1 MLSTERL
8 FLYIC
13 KSAAGWHTIIKGKTM
28 INVSEILTGAPESFS
43 SSVQKKAYETMR
55 ELGIRFERVAT
66 DPAVT
71 MEDCAEIDRKLDV
84 RTVKTLFLCNRQK
97 TMFYLFVT
105 KGDKPFVTKDF
116 SGALGIS
123 RVSFAT
129 GDLLSSM
136 LDTYPGG
143 ASVFCLLA
151 DERKEVKAVFDREV
165 LGSEWFG
172 CNDGTAVNYLKVRT
186 NDIMDRFLPYT
197 GHEPVVIDV

>member
-1 MLSTERL
+1 
-8 FLYIC
+8 
-13 KSAAGWHTIIKGKTM
+13 
-28 INVSEILTGAPESFS
+28 
-43 SSVQKKAYETMR
+43 
-55 ELGIRFERVAT
+55 
-66 DPAVT
+66 
-71 MEDCAEIDRKLDV
+71 
-84 RTVKTLFLCNRQK
+84 
-97 TMFYLFVT
+97 
-105 KGDKPFVTKDF
+105 
-116 SGALGIS
+116 
-123 RVSFAT
+123 
-129 GDLLSSM
+129 M